1 MYLKEFKSIWTFVTV
16 YLVTLAWTSVSLAAF
31 AVTTTVLQ
39 PNLTGTNL
47 AILRQP
53 EANPNAHIG
62 IFIMHP
68 DAGYSTFSA
77 CTGLAQRGF
86 TTLCVD
92 TVFNN
97 RSIRVQ
103 GLRRSCSRNY
113 SRHQLSPD
121 TSSGYHESS
130 YIWP

>member
-1 MYLKEFKSIWTFVTV
+1 MLILVVALLFSLGWTR
-16 YLVTLAWTSVSLAAF
+16 ASEAAF

-53 EANPNAHIG
+53 EANPNSHIG

-68 DAGYSTFSA
+68 DSGYANFSA

-86 TTLCVD
+86 TTLCAD

-97 RSIRVQ
+97 RNVRVQ
-103 GLRRSCSRNY
+103 GIRRSCSRNY
-113 SRHQLSPD
+113 SGHQLSPD
-121 TSSGYHESS
+121 ASSGHH
-130 YIWP
+130 